1 MPQKKQIQVIPPLI
15 AIDSDKC
22 KVCFACVRA
31 CPVNAIQVKSNLE
44 APVVV
49 IDRCI
54 GCGSCLQVCAPLAIT
69 YRDACEE
76 TKLLLNSGTK
86 VVAIVAPSIS
96 GEFDDI
102 TDYRKFVK
110 MIRELGFAYVNEVSF
125 GVDMVAEQYRELFTK
140 FMGRYYITSNCPPI
154 VSFIEKF
161 HPGLID
167 NLAPIISPMIAS
179 AQLARQL
186 YGEEVKVVFI
196 GPCVGA
202 KDEALRY
209 EGNSKVDSV
218 LTFVELR
225 QLFIEMGIKES
236 TVEYSDFD
244 PPLGYKGSLYSI
256 SNGILQAA
264 NLSEDLMQGSIITA
278 EGKDNVLESMREFES
293 SVDFIRKHFNLF
305 YCEGCLMGP
314 GTSHGGKK
322 YVRKTLVTDYANKKL
337 KDFDLKVWQK
347 ACTKHI
353 AQTDFKAVFSA
364 DDKRLPEPSDEKI
377 EEILKVIGKQE
388 TDEKLGCGAC
398 GYESCRNFAK
408 AVAQGLTKTDM
419 CITYSLRSKHDFIK
433 TLKLTNEKLARTQDA
448 LVESERNARNEQ
460 QHAQEALER
469 TSSMLQK
476 LPSAIVI
483 VDDKLRVIESNQS
496 FINILG
502 EEAEEINEI
511 IPGLKGADLKTLLP
525 FQLYKLFSAVITN
538 NENLVN
544 RDVHLGE
551 KLLNVSVFSIKKG
564 KIAGA
569 VLRDMYLPEVRKE
582 EVIHR
587 VTEVID
593 ENLDLVQ
600 KIAFLLGEGAAKTER
615 MLNSIIESHKA
626 GKK

>member
-1 MPQKKQIQVIPPLI
+1 MKPPLI
-15 AIDSDKC
+15 TIDIEKC
-22 KVCFACVRA
+22 KICFACVRA
-31 CPVNAIQVKSNLE
+31 CPVNAIQVMSNQE
-44 APVVV
+44 APVV
-49 IDRCI
+49 IHDRCI
-54 GCGSCLQVCAPLAIT
+54 GCGSCLQVCAPLAIA
-69 YRDACEE
+69 YRDGCEE
-76 TKLLLNSGTK
+76 TKAILASGERAA
-86 VVAIVAPSIS
+86 AIVAPSIS

-102 TDYRKFVK
+102 TDYRKFVR
-110 MIRELGFAYVNEVSF
+110 MIRELGFTYVNEASF
-125 GVDMVAEQYRELFTK
+125 GVDMVAEQYHDLFTN
-140 FMGRYYITSNCPPI
+140 FMGRYYITANCPPVI
-154 VSFIEKF
+154 ALIEKF
-161 HPGLID
+161 HPEIID
-167 NLAPIISPMIAS
+167 NLAPVITPMIAS
-179 AQLARQL
+179 AQLVRHL
-186 YGEEVKVVFI
+186 YGEAVRVVYI
-196 GPCVGA
+196 GPCIGA

-209 EGNSKVDSV
+209 TGNSKVDAV

-225 QLFIEMGIKES
+225 RLFNEMGIKES
-236 TVEYSDFD
+236 AVEYSDFD

-278 EGKDNVLESMREFES
+278 EGKENVLESIREFES
-293 SVDFIRKHFNLF
+293 SIDFIRKHFNLF

-322 YVRKTLVTDYANKKL
+322 YARKTLVTDYAYKKL
-337 KDFDLKVWQK
+337 KNFDLKTWQK
-347 ACTKHI
+347 ACKKYV
-353 AQTDFKAVFSA
+353 ALTDFKAVIEP
-364 DDKRLPEPSDEKI
+364 DDQRLPEPSEEKT
-377 EEILKVIGKQE
+377 EEILKVIGKQN
-388 TDEKLGCGAC
+388 TDDKLGCGAC
-398 GYESCRNFAK
+398 GYESCRDFAK
-408 AVAQGLTKTDM
+408 AVAKGLTKTDM

-433 TLKLTNEKLARTQDA
+433 TLKLTNEKLGRTQEA
-448 LVESERNARNEQ
+448 LVESEKKARQEQ
-460 QHAQEALER
+460 QVAQEALER

-483 VDDKLRVIESNQS
+483 VDANLKVIESNQS

-502 EEAEEINEI
+502 DDAEEVNEI
-511 IPGLKGADLKTLLP
+511 IPGLVGADIKTLLP

-569 VLRDMYLPEVRKE
+569 VFRDMYLPEVRKE
-582 EVIHR
+582 EVINR

-626 GKK
+626 AKK

>member
-1 MPQKKQIQVIPPLI
+1 MKLPLI
-15 AIDSDKC
+15 TIDSQNC

-44 APVVV
+44 APVV
-49 IDRCI
+49 IHDRCI
-54 GCGSCLQVCAPLAIT
+54 GCGSCLQVCAPLAIS
-69 YRDACEE
+69 YRDAREE
-76 TKLLLNSGTK
+76 TKVLLSSANK
-86 VVAIVAPSIS
+86 VAAIVAPSIS

-102 TDYRKFVK
+102 TDYRKFVR
-110 MIRELGFAYVNEVSF
+110 MIRELGFDYVNEASF

-140 FMGRYYITSNCPPI
+140 FMGKYYITANCPP
-154 VSFIEKF
+154 VMSLIEKY
-161 HPGLID
+161 HPGIID
-167 NLAPIISPMIAS
+167 NLAPIITPMVAT
-179 AQLARQL
+179 AQLVRQL
-186 YGEEVKVVFI
+186 YGQDIKVVYI
-196 GPCVGA
+196 GPCIAA

-209 EGNSKVDSV
+209 EGSSKVDAV

-225 QLFIEMGIKES
+225 QLFNEFGIKES
-236 TVEYSDFD
+236 NVEYSDFD
-244 PPLGYKGSLYSI
+244 PPLGYKGSLYAV

-278 EGKDNVLESMREFES
+278 EGKEDVLEAIREFES

-314 GTSHGGKK
+314 GTSYGGKK
-322 YVRKTLVTDYANKKL
+322 YARKTLVTDYANKKL
-337 KDFDLKVWQK
+337 KNFDIKTWQK
-347 ACTKHI
+347 ACKKHI
-353 AQTDFKAVFSA
+353 TQTDFKASIEP
-364 DDKRLPEPSDEKI
+364 DDQRLPEPSEEKT
-377 EEILKVIGKQE
+377 EEILKVIGKQNSE
-388 TDEKLGCGAC
+388 DKLGCGAC
-398 GYESCRNFAK
+398 GYDSCRDFAR

-448 LVESERNARNEQ
+448 LVNSEQKARQEQ
-460 QHAQEALER
+460 QLAQEALER

-483 VDDKLRVIESNQS
+483 VDDNLKVIESNQS

-502 EEAEEINEI
+502 EDAAEINEI
-511 IPGLKGADLKTLLP
+511 IPGLVGADLKTLLP
-525 FQLYKLFSAVITN
+525 FQFYKLFSGVISN
-538 NENLVN
+538 NENLIN

-551 KLLNVSVFSIKKG
+551 RLLNVSVFSIKKG

-582 EVIHR
+582 EVINR

-626 GKK
+626 AKK

>member
-1 MPQKKQIQVIPPLI
+1 MKPPLI
-15 AIDSDKC
+15 TIDSEKC
-22 KVCFACVRA
+22 MVCFACVRA
-31 CPVNAIQVKSNLE
+31 CPVNAIQVKSNVE

-49 IDRCI
+49 HDRCI
-54 GCGSCLQVCAPLAIT
+54 GCGSCLQVCAPLAIS
-69 YRDACEE
+69 YRDSREE
-76 TKLLLNSGTK
+76 TKTLLASGSK
-86 VVAIVAPSIS
+86 VAAIVAPSIS

-102 TDYRKFVK
+102 TDYRKFVR
-110 MIRELGFAYVNEVSF
+110 MIRELGFSYVNEVSF
-125 GVDMVAEQYRELFTK
+125 GVDMVAEQYHELFSN
-140 FMGRYYITSNCPPI
+140 FMGRYYITANCPPI
-154 VSFIEKF
+154 VALIEKF
-161 HPGLID
+161 FPGIID
-167 NLAPIISPMIAS
+167 NLAPIITPMIATG
-179 AQLARQL
+179 QLVRQL
-186 YGEEVKVVFI
+186 YGEDIKVVYI
-196 GPCVGA
+196 GPCIAA

-209 EGNSKVDSV
+209 EGNSKVDAV

-225 QLFIEMGIKES
+225 ELFNEFGIKES

-244 PPLGYKGSLYSI
+244 PPLGYKGSLYAV

-278 EGKDNVLESMREFES
+278 EGKENVLEAVREFES

-322 YVRKTLVTDYANKKL
+322 YARKTLVTDYANKKL
-337 KDFDLKVWQK
+337 KNFDIPTWQK
-347 ACTKHI
+347 ACKKNI
-353 AQTDFKAVFSA
+353 AAADFKAGFHL
-364 DDKRLPEPSDEKI
+364 DDQRLPDPPEGKI
-377 EEILKVIGKQE
+377 NEILKVIGKLNSE
-388 TDEKLGCGAC
+388 DKLGCGAC
-398 GYESCRNFAK
+398 GFDSCRDFAK

-419 CITYSLRSKHDFIK
+419 CITYSQKSKQDFIK
-433 TLKLTNEKLARTQDA
+433 TLKLTNEKLAHTQEA
-448 LVESERNARNEQ
+448 YVESEQKARKEQ
-460 QHAQEALER
+460 QLAQEALER

-483 VDDKLRVIESNQS
+483 VDENLKVIESNQS

-502 EEAEEINEI
+502 EDAADINEI
-511 IPGLKGADLKTLLP
+511 IPGLVGADLKTLLP
-525 FQLYKLFSAVITN
+525 FQFYKLFSGVISN
-538 NENLVN
+538 NENLIN

-582 EVIHR
+582 EVINR

-626 GKK
+626 AKK

>member
-1 MPQKKQIQVIPPLI
+1 MKPPLI
-15 AIDSDKC
+15 TIDKEKC
-22 KVCFACVRA
+22 MVCFACVRA
-31 CPVNAIQVKSNLE
+31 CPVNAIQVKSNTE
-44 APVVV
+44 APIVVH
-49 IDRCI
+49 DRCI
-54 GCGSCLQVCAPLAIT
+54 GCGSCLQVCAPLAIS
-69 YRDACEE
+69 YRDACED
-76 TKLLLNSGTK
+76 TKALLASGSK
-86 VVAIVAPSIS
+86 VAAIVAPSIS

-102 TDYRKFVK
+102 TDYRKFVR
-110 MIRELGFAYVNEVSF
+110 MIRELGFSYVNEVSF
-125 GVDMVAEQYRELFTK
+125 GVDMVAEQYRELFTN
-140 FMGRYYITSNCPPI
+140 FMGRYYITANCPPI
-154 VSFIEKF
+154 IALIEKF
-161 HPGLID
+161 YPGIID
-167 NLAPIISPMIAS
+167 NLAPVITPMIATT
-179 AQLARQL
+179 QLVRQL
-186 YGEEVKVVFI
+186 YGDELKVVYI
-196 GPCVGA
+196 GPCIAA

-209 EGNSKVDSV
+209 EGTSKVDAV

-225 QLFIEMGIKES
+225 KLFNEFEIKES

-244 PPLGYKGSLYSI
+244 PPLGYKGSLYAV

-264 NLSEDLMQGSIITA
+264 NLSEDLMKGSIITA
-278 EGKDNVLESMREFES
+278 EGKENVLEAIREFES

-337 KDFDLKVWQK
+337 KNFDLKTWQK
-347 ACTKHI
+347 ACKKHI
-353 AQTDFKAVFSA
+353 TMTDFQAVIKI
-364 DDKRLPEPSDEKI
+364 DDQRLPDPPEGKT
-377 EEILKVIGKQE
+377 EEILKIIGKVNSE
-388 TDEKLGCGAC
+388 DKLGCGAC
-398 GYESCRNFAK
+398 GYESCRDFAR

-419 CITYSLRSKHDFIK
+419 CITYSQKSKQDFIK
-433 TLKLTNEKLARTQDA
+433 TLKLTNEKLAHTQEA
-448 LVESERNARNEQ
+448 LVESEQKARKEQ
-460 QHAQEALER
+460 QLAQEALER

-483 VDDKLRVIESNQS
+483 VDEHLKVIESNQS

-502 EEAEEINEI
+502 EDAADINEI
-511 IPGLKGADLKTLLP
+511 IPGLIGADLKTLLP
-525 FQLYKLFSAVITN
+525 FQFYKLFSGVISN

-544 RDVHLGE
+544 RDVHLGD

-582 EVIHR
+582 EVINR

-626 GKK
+626 AKK

>member
-1 MPQKKQIQVIPPLI
+1 MNLPLI
-15 AIDSDKC
+15 NIDSEKC
-22 KVCFACVRA
+22 KICFACVRV

-44 APVVV
+44 APVV
-49 IDRCI
+49 ISDRCI

-69 YRDACEE
+69 YRDACAE
-76 TKLLLNSGTK
+76 TKALLGSGVK
-86 VVAIVAPSIS
+86 VAAIVAPSIS
-96 GEFDDI
+96 GEFEDI

-110 MIRELGFAYVNEVSF
+110 MIRELGFSYVNEVSF
-125 GVDMVAEQYRELFTK
+125 GVDMVAEQYRELFTN
-140 FMGRYYITSNCPPI
+140 FMGRYYITTNCPP
-154 VSFIEKF
+154 VFALVEKF
-161 HPGLID
+161 HPGLIG
-167 NLAPIISPMIAS
+167 NLAPIVTPMIAS

-186 YGEEVKVVFI
+186 YGAETKVVYI
-196 GPCVGA
+196 GPCIAA
-202 KDEALRY
+202 KDEALRFS
-209 EGNSKVDSV
+209 GASKVDAV

-225 QLFIEMGIKES
+225 QLFDELNIKES

-244 PPLGYKGSLYSI
+244 PPLGYKGSLYAV

-264 NLSEDLMQGSIITA
+264 NLSEDLMEGSIITA
-278 EGKDNVLESMREFES
+278 EGKDNVMEAIREFES
-293 SVDFIRKHFNLF
+293 SVDFIRRHFNLF

-314 GTSHGGKK
+314 GMSKGGKK
-322 YVRKTLVTDYANKKL
+322 YARKTLVTEYAEKKL
-337 KDFDLKVWQK
+337 KNFDHKKWEN
-347 ACTKHI
+347 ACKKHI
-353 AQTDFKAVFSA
+353 ALTDFNAAFAA
-364 DDKRLPEPSDEKI
+364 DDQRIADPTEGKI
-377 EEILKVIGKQE
+377 EEILKVIGKQ
-388 TDEKLGCGAC
+388 DADDKLGCGAC
-398 GYESCRNFAK
+398 GFESCRDFAK

-419 CITYSLRSKHDFIK
+419 CLTYSLRSKHDFIK
-433 TLKLTNEKLARTQDA
+433 TLKQTNEKLARTQDA
-448 LVESERNARNEQ
+448 LLDSERKARKDQ
-460 QHAQEALER
+460 QLAQEALER

-483 VDDKLRVIESNQS
+483 VDEHLKVIESNQS
-496 FINILG
+496 FINTLG
-502 EEAEEINEI
+502 EEAADINDI
-511 IPGLKGADLKTLLP
+511 IPGLVGADLKTLLP
-525 FQLYKLFSAVITN
+525 FQIYKLFTAVISN

-551 KLLNVSVFSIKKG
+551 RLLNVSVFSIKKG

>member
-1 MPQKKQIQVIPPLI
+1 MKLPLI
-15 AIDSDKC
+15 NINSDKC
-22 KVCFACVRA
+22 KICFACVRA
-31 CPVNAIQVKSNLE
+31 CPVNAIQVKSNIE

-49 IDRCI
+49 HDMCI
-54 GCGSCLQVCAPLAIT
+54 GCGSCLQVCAPLAIS

-76 TKLLLNSGTK
+76 TKSLLASGEKT
-86 VVAIVAPSIS
+86 VAIVAPSIS

-102 TDYRKFVK
+102 TDYRKFVR
-110 MIRELGFAYVNEVSF
+110 MIRELGFSYVNEVSF
-125 GVDMVAEQYRELFTK
+125 GVDLVAEQYRELFSN
-140 FMGRYYITSNCPPI
+140 FMGRYYIATNCPPI
-154 VSFIEKF
+154 VALIEKF

-167 NLAPIISPMIAS
+167 NLAPIVSPMIAS

-186 YGEEVKVVFI
+186 YGEQVKVVYI
-196 GPCVGA
+196 GPCIAA
-202 KDEALRY
+202 KDEALRF
-209 EGNSKVDSV
+209 EGSSKVDSV

-225 QLFIEMGIKES
+225 QLFDELNIKES

-244 PPLGYKGSLYSI
+244 PPLGYKGSLYAV

-264 NLSEDLMQGSIITA
+264 NLSEDLMKGSIITA
-278 EGKDNVLESMREFES
+278 EGKDNVLEAIREFES
-293 SVDFIRKHFNLF
+293 SIEFIKRHFNLF

-314 GTSHGGKK
+314 GTSKGGKK
-322 YVRKTLVTDYANKKL
+322 YARKTLVTEYAIKKL
-337 KDFDLKVWQK
+337 KNFDLEKWEK
-347 ACTKHI
+347 ACKKHT
-353 AQTDFKAVFSA
+353 ALSNFKASFVI
-364 DDKRLPEPSDEKI
+364 DDQRLVEPPEEKV

-388 TDEKLGCGAC
+388 THDKLGCGAC
-398 GYESCRNFAK
+398 GFESCRDF
-408 AVAQGLTKTDM
+408 AVAVAKGLTKTDM

-448 LVESERNARNEQ
+448 LLESERKARHEQ
-460 QHAQEALER
+460 QMAQEALER

-483 VDDKLRVIESNQS
+483 VDENLKVIESNQS
-496 FINILG
+496 FINTLG
-502 EEAEEINEI
+502 EDAADINEI
-511 IPGLKGADLKTLLP
+511 IPGVVGADLKTLLP
-525 FQLYKLFSAVITN
+525 FQIYKLFSAVISN

-551 KLLNVSVFSIKKG
+551 RLINVSVFSIKKG

-582 EVIHR
+582 EVISR
-587 VTEVID
+587 VTDVID
-593 ENLDLVQ
+593 ENFDLVQ

-615 MLNSIIESHKA
+615 MLNSIIESHKE